1 VLELTPSE
9 YRSVRETNR
18 RFLVFPDPS
27 HTDPRLETVVEQH
40 ESFWVVEKI
49 GEAGAEAESLAEGS
63 PNLL

>member
-1 VLELTPSE
+1 MLELTPSE

-27 HTDPRLETVVEQH
+27 HTDPSLETVVERH
-40 ESFWVVEKI
+40 ESFWIVEKI
-49 GEAGAEAESLAEGS
+49 GEAGDEAESLAEGS